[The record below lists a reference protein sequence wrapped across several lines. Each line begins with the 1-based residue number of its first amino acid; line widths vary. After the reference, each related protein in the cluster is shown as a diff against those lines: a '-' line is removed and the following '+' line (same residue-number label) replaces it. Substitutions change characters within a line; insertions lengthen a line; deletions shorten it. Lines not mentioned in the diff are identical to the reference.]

1 MFNDKDN
8 KFGNENGTGDCK
20 YPEQINKDI
29 ISSEDESIYA
39 SGLNMTQSAEEKGKE
54 KKKRRS
60 KKEKTKK
67 SGLWVPTL
75 IMGASFTLAF
85 AFLCLTLINAQRSSS
100 LPLTPADESESE
112 SIYIKEYDD
121 KSGMLT
127 AQEIYSRSLP
137 SVISVKAKGD
147 TLQSIGTGF
156 VFDTAGYI
164 ATAHHVIDS
173 MSDISVITHDG
184 REFAATLVAS
194 DELSD
199 LALLKINCTD
209 LTPLEFG
216 RSSELMVGDEL
227 FAIGTPAS
235 LEFAGTMCKGEVSY
249 NNRTVSMYNETDG
262 TLKKKMTL
270 IQTTA
275 ALNPGNSG
283 GPVLDS
289 YGKLVGIVTM
299 KLGNNFDGISFIIP
313 SDGAYGI
320 LCDMRDDLPLSDA
333 RRASVATKAAKMGV
347 VAEAY
352 SDGARLGVRV
362 TDFVS
367 DDCDAA
373 KKIRI
378 GDVIVSLDGSPIS
391 GIPTLTEAINAH
403 KPGDAVSVTV
413 YRSEQL
419 LTFSII
425 LGC

>member
-1 MFNDKDN
+1 M
-8 KFGNENGTGDCK
+8 GT
-20 YPEQINKDI
+20 
-29 ISSEDESIYA
+29 
-39 SGLNMTQSAEEKGKE
+39 
-54 KKKRRS
+54 
-60 KKEKTKK
+60 
-67 SGLWVPTL
+67 
-75 IMGASFTLAF
+75 SFTIAF
-85 AFLCLTLINAQRSSS
+85 IFLCLTLINAQRSTS
-100 LPLTPADESESE
+100 LPPSDQAQKEDESEAGKT
-112 SIYIKEYDD
+112 IYIKEYDD
-121 KSGMLT
+121 KSGVKT
-127 AQEIYSRSLP
+127 PQEIYSSSLP
-137 SVISVKAKGD
+137 SVISVKATGD
-147 TLQSIGTGF
+147 AVQSIGSGF
-156 VFDTAGYI
+156 VFDAAGYI
-164 ATAHHVIDS
+164 ATAHHVIAS
-173 MSDISVITHDG
+173 MSDIKVITHDG
-184 REFAATLVAS
+184 REFSATLVAS

-235 LEFAGTMCKGEVSY
+235 LEFAGTMCAGDVSY
-249 NNRTVSMYNETDG
+249 TNRTVSMYNESDG

-299 KLGNNFDGISFIIP
+299 KLGNNFDGISFVIP

-320 LCDMRDDLPLSDA
+320 LCDMRDGIPLSDV
-333 RRASVATKAAKMGV
+333 RRASVVTKAAKMGV

-362 TDFVS
+362 LGFAS
-367 DDCDAA
+367 EDCDAA

-391 GIPTLTEAINAH
+391 SISSLTEAINAH
-403 KPGDAVSVTV
+403 IPGESVSVTV

-419 LTFSII
+419 LTFGII
-425 LGC
+425 LGH